1 MKWVT
6 WLKRIVLSLLLSIV
20 GALGLR
26 LYDIQRGPELQLW
39 HTWVPH
45 EMDVDEID
53 NVDWND
59 YINKENALFSE
70 VKRQVTDKLDAE
82 QQTELNRY
90 YSHSPIYPDSFPTN
104 WDRSYIMMPDGKPKG
119 VVVLLHGLTGTPYSL
134 RHIAEDCRQ
143 QGYIAIGIRLP
154 GHGTVPAGLTDVD
167 WQDWLAATRLVA
179 REVKRLTGNDVS
191 LHIVGFSNDGALAM
205 RYSLDALDNAE
216 LARPQRVILIS
227 LMIGITSSARFSDL
241 AGWLAFLPAFSEA
254 AWLNIT
260 PESNLFKYNSFLT
273 NVAR

>member
-6 WLKRIVLSLLLSIV
+6 WLKRIVLSLLLLIV

-45 EMDVDEID
+45 EMDADEID
-53 NVDWND
+53 NADWND

-104 WDRSYIMMPDGKPKG
+104 WNRSYIMMPDGKPKG
-119 VVVLLHGLTGTPYSL
+119 AVVLLHGLTDTPYSL
-134 RHIAEDCRQ
+134 RHIAENYRQ
-143 QGYIAIGIRLP
+143 QGYVAIGIRLP

-167 WQDWLAATRLVA
+167 WQDWLAATRLAV
-179 REVKRLTGNDVS
+179 REAKRLTGNDVP
-191 LHIVGFSNDGALAM
+191 LHIVGFSNGGALAM
-205 RYSLDALDNAE
+205 KYSLDALDNAE
-216 LARPQRVILIS
+216 LANPS
-227 LMIGITSSARFSDL
+227 G
-241 AGWLAFLPAFSEA
+241 
-254 AWLNIT
+254 
-260 PESNLFKYNSFLT
+260 
-273 NVAR
+273 